1 MNELSQEL
9 KAIQDRLPSIPT
21 EPGCYLWKRFD
32 AAAQKTEILYVG
44 KANSLRS
51 RIRQYFNSDDYK
63 TTFLMSKVNDLD
75 YIVTKNE
82 VEALLLESNLI
93 KEHSPVYNVRLKD
106 DKRYPY
112 LCLTTGEAFPRLLIT
127 RRKTNQKHLYFGP
140 YSDAGAARNILA
152 LIHRTFPIRK
162 RRQALPAKTPMRPCL
177 NYHIGLCLA
186 PCAEKISQK
195 DYGLMIEKI
204 KLFFE
209 AKDDEVVQEME
220 KQMNRYSEKFEYEK
234 AAVYRD
240 IISDIKAIYT
250 EQSVHG
256 EDDENNYDVVGL
268 AGISRRELDADSGFA
283 NEKTA
288 ADSDTFEINNPN
300 EINIYYSQVV
310 LLRIRKGN
318 LINKGSYALTETAMP
333 ADDQMEIFRSELV
346 ETFLRDHYLNLTD
359 CPGLILTNSKL
370 FTRDEW
376 QKILSDKFRAH
387 VRLVD
392 NPFGSSANLNDAD
405 NQRPAITGNAPPL
418 EGHTS
423 ITERS
428 DLNGLPTKG
437 GEAAYARS
445 NHSDLAE
452 YEKRLSLIQMA
463 QNNAR
468 LTLRERILSE
478 KIRNQKFGLRQIQKF
493 LNLVQPPEMIECYDI
508 SNIQGTDAVGCG
520 VTIRNGIPY
529 KAGYRRYKINSKNT
543 PDDPAMIYEVL
554 SRRMK
559 AFKEKTADIPDLIV
573 IDGGITQLNA
583 ALRARSENHVAVKI
597 VSLAKKEELVTTE
610 NGKTVSMDKNSPG
623 MLILR
628 LARDEAHR
636 FSVSFHRQLRGKRSL
651 KSVVDD
657 IVGIGPVK
665 KKKIMAL
672 LTGLD
677 EKDFIRDK
685 IKEGLLS
692 IPGITELQA
701 NLICEKLT

>member
-1 MNELSQEL
+1 MSELSQQL
-9 KAIQDRLPSIPT
+9 KTIFERLPSIST
-21 EPGCYLWKRFD
+21 EPGCYLWKRLD
-32 AAAQKTEILYVG
+32 VETQKSEILYVG
-44 KANSLRS
+44 KANNLRS

-63 TTFLMSKVNDLD
+63 TKYLMSKVNDLD

-112 LCLTTGEAFPRLLIT
+112 LCLTAGEAFPRLLIT
-127 RRKTNQKHLYFGP
+127 RRKTNPKNLYFGP
-140 YSDAGAARNILA
+140 YSDAGAARNILS

-162 RRQALPAKTPMRPCL
+162 RHQALPAKSPMRPCL

-186 PCAEKISQK
+186 PCAEKISQS

-204 KLFFE
+204 KLFLE
-209 AKDDEVVQEME
+209 AKDDEIVHEME
-220 KQMNRYSEKFEYEK
+220 SQMKRYSEKFEYEK

-268 AGISRRELDADSGFA
+268 YGISQNELDSDSNFADNLGSDEEDGDLKLKSGDDQ
-283 NEKTA
+283 NT
-288 ADSDTFEINNPN
+288 N
-300 EINIYYSQVV
+300 NIYYSQIV

-318 LINKGSYALTETAMP
+318 LINKGSYALTETARP
-333 ADDQMEIFRSELV
+333 ANDQMESFHSELI

-359 CPGLILTNSKL
+359 CPGLILTDSKL
-370 FTRDEW
+370 YTRGEW
-376 QKILSDKFRAH
+376 QKILSKKFRSP
-387 VRLVD
+387 VRL
-392 NPFGSSANLNDAD
+392 AD
-405 NQRPAITGNAPPL
+405 N
-418 EGHTS
+418 
-423 ITERS
+423 TES
-428 DLNGLPTKG
+428 DDYT
-437 GEAAYARS
+437 
-445 NHSDLAE
+445 
-452 YEKRLSLIQMA
+452 KRLSLIQMA

-478 KIRNQKFGLRQIQKF
+478 KIRNQRYGLRQIQKF

-529 KAGYRRYKINSKNT
+529 KAGYRRYKITTKNT

-583 ALRARSENHVAVKI
+583 ALRARTENHVSVKI
-597 VSLAKKEELVTTE
+597 VSLAKKEELITTE

-636 FSVSFHRQLRGKRSL
+636 FSVAFHRELRGKRNL
-651 KSVVDD
+651 KSIVDD
-657 IVGIGPVK
+657 IHGVGPVK

-672 LTGLD
+672 LTNLD
-677 EKDFIRDK
+677 EKNFNYEK
-685 IKEGLLS
+685 IKEGLLVEGLNEAQ
-692 IPGITELQA
+692 I
-701 NLICEKLT
+701 NLICDKII